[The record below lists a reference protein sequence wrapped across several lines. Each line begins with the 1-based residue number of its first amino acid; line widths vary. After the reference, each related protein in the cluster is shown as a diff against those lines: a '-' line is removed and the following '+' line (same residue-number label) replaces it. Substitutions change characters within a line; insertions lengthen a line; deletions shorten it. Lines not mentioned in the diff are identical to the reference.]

1 MKQLDRFTTWVDARH
16 AASAASM
23 DAGFAWIMHVGRYG
37 WLVVPGESL
46 DDAPRSH
53 VFEYA
58 GGVEQ

>member
-46 DDAPRSH
+46 ADAPRG
-53 VFEYA
+53 YA
-58 GGVEQ
+58 AEFIDGVEQ